1 MKTLL
6 AAITVLFTI
15 AFVSC
20 TAGMES
26 KERRDDQTTDL
37 TQSSQT
43 QMPAGSNENR
53 ADSIPALSGDNTTA
67 FKDWDR
73 YLVKTGDLKV
83 ETQSFKKFNDEVR
96 HTVRSLG
103 GYIAKENQSVTGERS
118 ENEMVIKVP
127 VLQFESMMNALPGSE
142 GKLLERKISSDEVG
156 TEMVDTKSRIE
167 AKMQMRLKYL
177 EFLKASKNMEEVL
190 QVQKEINNL
199 QEQIESAK
207 GRVGYLSN
215 QSALSTINF
224 SFFEPA
230 KGIKLDD
237 DQEGF
242 FSKLATA
249 FNRGAASIGQIF
261 IGLIGVWP
269 LLLVAALVFIGWKK
283 WRPVAKNTNF

>member
-20 TAGMES
+20 KGGMGS
-26 KERRDDQTTDL
+26 KERRDDQTTGL

-43 QMPAGSNENR
+43 QVPAGSNR
-53 ADSIPALSGDNTTA
+53 ADSIPALSSGNTTA

-73 YLVKTGDLKV
+73 YLIKTGDLKV

-103 GYIAKENQSVTGERS
+103 GYIAKEDQSVTGERS
-118 ENEMVIKVP
+118 GNEMVIKVP
-127 VLQFESMMNALPGSE
+127 VLQFELMMTALPGSE

-177 EFLKASKNMEEVL
+177 EFLRTSKNMEEVL

-230 KGIKLDD
+230 KGIKPVDD

-269 LLLVAALVFIGWKK
+269 LLLIAVLVFIGWKK
-283 WRPVAKNTNF
+283 WKPVAKNTNF

>member
-6 AAITVLFTI
+6 AAIVLIFTI
-15 AFVSC
+15 VFVSC
-20 TAGMES
+20 EGGMES
-26 KERRDDQTTDL
+26 KERMNDQTTDL
-37 TQSSQT
+37 AQSPQP
-43 QMPAGSNENR
+43 QIPAALNKNNM
-53 ADSIPALSGDNTTA
+53 DSIPAASGGATT

-73 YLVKTGDLKV
+73 SIIKTGELKV

-103 GYIAKENQSVTGERS
+103 GYIAKENQSVTDDRS

-142 GKLLERKISSDEVG
+142 GKLVERRISSDEVS

-177 EFLKASKNMEEVL
+177 EFLKGSKNMEEVL
-190 QVQKEINNL
+190 QVQKEINSL

-207 GRVGYLSN
+207 GRVNYLSN

-224 SFFEPA
+224 SFFEPV
-230 KGIKLDD
+230 KGGKPVNDD
-237 DQEGF
+237 DKGF

-249 FNRGAASIGQIF
+249 FNRGAAAIGQIF
-261 IGLIGVWP
+261 IGLISVWP
-269 LLLVAALVFIGWKK
+269 LLLVALLVFIGWKK
-283 WRPVAKNTNF
+283 WKPVTKNTNF